1 MQSFYIVFTTLSIP
15 GSQNRTVRE
24 ETSPTMKLL
33 SLLLL
38 ALAGAT
44 SSFAQTP
51 TVLDGGVLN
60 GASFSKGQPVAP
72 GSLVSIFGTGLASKL
87 ATADSIPLSTNLGG
101 VTVTFADLPPAPLLA
116 VVPGV
121 PGQSDDQINVQL
133 PWEVGSGTG
142 VVNVMVTTANGTS
155 APVAVNFAPSMPG
168 IFSSS
173 AGGQQYAIAV
183 NSSDSSL
190 AWPQGLASS
199 GSHAAKAGDVLIIY
213 ATGLGAVDHQPVDGG
228 IPSALATTIATPTV
242 LFGGV
247 AGGVEFSGLAP
258 QFVGVNQLNVQVP
271 TGVTAGNAVPL
282 QIKVNGFTSANQ
294 VVVAI
299 Q

>member
-1 MQSFYIVFTTLSIP
+1 
-15 GSQNRTVRE
+15 
-24 ETSPTMKLL
+24 
-33 SLLLL
+33 
-38 ALAGAT
+38 
-44 SSFAQTP
+44 
-51 TVLDGGVLN
+51 
-60 GASFSKGQPVAP
+60 
-72 GSLVSIFGTGLASKL
+72 
-87 ATADSIPLSTNLGG
+87 
-101 VTVTFADLPPAPLLA
+101 
-116 VVPGV
+116 
-121 PGQSDDQINVQL
+121 
-133 PWEVGSGTG
+133 
-142 VVNVMVTTANGTS
+142 
-155 APVAVNFAPSMPG
+155 MPG